1 MGTALVNIILLL
13 LLSQK
18 DCKTEMGIFL
28 LACKSVG
35 NNLVFWLAAFFSN
48 EIYYRFICH
57 LQAGISHLH
66 DLNSL
71 CGLFHCNILEIHFN
85 YVF

>member
-1 MGTALVNIILLL
+1 MDVILLL

-18 DCKTEMGIFL
+18 DFKPEKGIFL

-48 EIYYRFICH
+48 EISNRFICH
-57 LQAGISHLH
+57 LQAGRSHLYH
-66 DLNSL
+66 LNGL
-71 CGLFHCNILEIHFN
+71 CGPFHCSLLEIN
-85 YVF
+85 VNPVF